1 MEGGLSA
8 CSLDEELN
16 EASMNNQESRIFDT
30 FSSWLDLDDSSI
42 IPQEPQQL
50 QDVEMLDENLFQFA
64 NTTTT
69 STNMDYEHPYS
80 ECNILPN
87 SPELDFPF
95 LLDIHDFDNDII
107 SPPEGHYHH
116 PVLPCQDEFI
126 LDQPV
131 DNEAECEKDPNV
143 MAESSPESTGVDLTD
158 SNKIVTISPSAS
170 ISDVPEQ
177 PRPKKQKTNNIKK
190 RTKLSTKRPK
200 RSTTT
205 TAATTSNIAEDANG
219 EEEIDDEPKRGT
231 LSCKNLV
238 SERNRRERIS
248 QQLLAL
254 RGLVPNITKIDRRS
268 VLVDALSYLRNMQE
282 ETAKIQKD
290 LKEQQLLQQ
299 RQPRLMNDDIMEEDE
314 EEDEDDEHDLDPDT
328 RPRANTPGIA
338 SKPKPRIIEI
348 DIEKMDEKR
357 FIVKVTCKT
366 VNGGDIFLLRESHLN
381 LLMFY
386 VAHNCYS
393 PVDLTVVVQF
403 LSNSCSPVDR
413 TAALLFRITAT
424 VQLIATAAA
433 QFTHNCYIPDD
444 CSYCSLTLRQPSA
457 IQF

>member
-8 CSLDEELN
+8 CSLDEEMN
-16 EASMNNQESRIFDT
+16 QASMNNPESIIFDT

-50 QDVEMLDENLFQFA
+50 QDLEMLDGSLFQFA

-80 ECNILPN
+80 ECNILPE
-87 SPELDFPF
+87 SPELDLPF
-95 LLDIHDFDNDII
+95 LLDIHGFDNNII

-131 DNEAECEKDPNV
+131 DNEAECEKHPNV
-143 MAESSPESTGVDLTD
+143 MAKSSPESTGDDQHFQTN
-158 SNKIVTISPSAS
+158 STNFVTISPSAS
-170 ISDVPEQ
+170 VSDVPQQ
-177 PRPKKQKTNNIKK
+177 PRPKKQKPNNIKK
-190 RTKLSTKRPK
+190 RTKLSTKRQK

-205 TAATTSNIAEDANG
+205 TAATTTSTVAEDDDG
-219 EEEIDDEPKRGT
+219 EDEIDDEPKRGT

-268 VLVDALSYLRNMQE
+268 VLVDALSYLGNMQE
-282 ETAKIQKD
+282 ETAKIQKE

-299 RQPRLMNDDIMEEDE
+299 HRPRLMNNDIM
-314 EEDEDDEHDLDPDT
+314 EEDEDDEHDPDDDT
-328 RPRANTPGIA
+328 RPRVNSPGNA
-338 SKPKPRIIEI
+338 SKPKPRITEI

-357 FIVKVTCKT
+357 FIVKVTCKG
-366 VNGGDIFLLRESHLN
+366 VNGGNIFRVMETTGFEITYAAVEQNKPQHFSSTVFIKVKKQEKMTEEKLKNCIINSSLR
-381 LLMFY
+381 
-386 VAHNCYS
+386 CG
-393 PVDLTVVVQF
+393 LTV
-403 LSNSCSPVDR
+403 LP
-413 TAALLFRITAT
+413 A
-424 VQLIATAAA
+424 
-433 QFTHNCYIPDD
+433 
-444 CSYCSLTLRQPSA
+444 
-457 IQF
+457 

>member
-16 EASMNNQESRIFDT
+16 QASMNNLESIIFDA

-50 QDVEMLDENLFQFA
+50 QDLEMLDENLLQFA

-69 STNMDYEHPYS
+69 SANMDYEHPYS

-87 SPELDFPF
+87 SPELDLPF

-116 PVLPCQDEFI
+116 PVLPCQDEVI

-131 DNEAECEKDPNV
+131 DNEAECEKDPNSNSIV
-143 MAESSPESTGVDLTD
+143 IICPSSSV
-158 SNKIVTISPSAS
+158 
-170 ISDVPEQ
+170 SDVPQQ
-177 PRPKKQKTNNIKK
+177 PRQKKQKNNNIKK
-190 RTKLSTKRPK
+190 RTKLSTQRHQ
-200 RSTTT
+200 SSATT
-205 TAATTSNIAEDANG
+205 TAATTSTVPKDDG
-219 EEEIDDEPKRGT
+219 EEEIDDERKRGP

-282 ETAKIQKD
+282 ETAKIQKE
-290 LKEQQLLQQ
+290 LKEQQSQH
-299 RQPRLMNDDIMEEDE
+299 QPRAMNNDIMEEDE
-314 EEDEDDEHDLDPDT
+314 DAEHDPDDDT
-328 RPRANTPGIA
+328 RPRVNSPVNA
-338 SKPKPRIIEI
+338 SKPKPQIIEI

-357 FIVKVTCKT
+357 FIVKVTCKG
-366 VNGGDIFLLRESHLN
+366 VNGGDICRVMEATGFEITYAAVEQIKPQH
-381 LLMFY
+381 
-386 VAHNCYS
+386 
-393 PVDLTVVVQF
+393 F
-403 LSNSCSPVDR
+403 LS
-413 TAALLFRITAT
+413 T
-424 VQLIATAAA
+424 VFIKVKKHKKMTEEKLKNCIISSSLRCGLIVLPA
-433 QFTHNCYIPDD
+433 
-444 CSYCSLTLRQPSA
+444 
-457 IQF
+457 

>member
-1 MEGGLSA
+1 MEGELLSA

-16 EASMNNQESRIFDT
+16 QAWMNNPDSIIFDT
-30 FSSWLDLDDSSI
+30 LSSWLDLDDSSI

-50 QDVEMLDENLFQFA
+50 QDLQMLDENLFQFA

-80 ECNILPN
+80 ECNILPS
-87 SPELDFPF
+87 SPELDLPF

-116 PVLPCQDEFI
+116 PVLPCGDEFI

-143 MAESSPESTGVDLTD
+143 MEKSSPESTGVDQHFLTD
-158 SNKIVTISPSAS
+158 SNNIVTVSPSAS
-170 ISDVPEQ
+170 ISDVPQQ
-177 PRPKKQKTNNIKK
+177 PLPKKQKTKKIKK
-190 RTKLSTKRPK
+190 RTKLSTKRHK
-200 RSTTT
+200 SSTISTV
-205 TAATTSNIAEDANG
+205 ATTSTVADDDDG
-219 EEEIDDEPKRGT
+219 EEEIDDERKTGT

-248 QQLLAL
+248 QQLVAL

-282 ETAKIQKD
+282 ETAKIQKE

-299 RQPRLMNDDIMEEDE
+299 RQPRLMNNDII
-314 EEDEDDEHDLDPDT
+314 EEDEDDEHDLDDDT

-357 FIVKVTCKT
+357 FIVKVTCKG
-366 VNGGDIFLLRESHLN
+366 VNGGDICRVMEATGFEITYAAVEQIKHQHFFRKTGHMTKTHKVKKQEQMTEEKLK
-381 LLMFY
+381 
-386 VAHNCYS
+386 NCIIS
-393 PVDLTVVVQF
+393 SSLVCGLTI
-403 LSNSCSPVDR
+403 LP
-413 TAALLFRITAT
+413 A
-424 VQLIATAAA
+424 
-433 QFTHNCYIPDD
+433 
-444 CSYCSLTLRQPSA
+444 
-457 IQF
+457 